1 MNIYLD
7 IDLLP
12 IAVVTLL
19 PMSSLHRC

>member
-7 IDLLP
+7 IDP

-19 PMSSLHRC
+19 SSLHRC